1 MCAVLTGLDRIGNL
15 GSRKPTVSGRQR
27 RYIRDSFKTHVFQTA
42 TIWKLSLNSVR
53 TCRRQKRES
62 QLTTNLYSH
71 TLLSPYPSTSTFKQ
85 NNICNTSSKRTSV
98 TMSNQ
103 TQDDAVQIHA
113 WTAVGAMTP
122 EAILARIDQN
132 IIDNRTFRPEELAA
146 LRRNFQA
153 VCDNKGQISKAEFTN
168 FVLSKSSLPAAL
180 AEAVN
185 VLFDS
190 LCYLS
195 RTPLQSTSSSPLP
208 TTTYLTIEGL
218 TRALMWLLPSR
229 VPSVITETSSGL
241 MRSSADHRRLMFQS
255 LATPRVAHAP
265 EETRSVASSVG
276 ARQEPQKQGA
286 ETNADELGD
295 EMYHDILDTLVSTQ
309 PYVPPS
315 FAPPSRDTF
324 HALATKLHEGALSLS
339 SLAIPKE
346 RLTSFLLLLL
356 ANNFLE
362 RLLDVGPD
370 LEAVAHDMAASFC
383 HGRQDGQITW
393 EMFDFAAA
401 KVLVRQGFFLCLK
414 WLSY

>member
-1 MCAVLTGLDRIGNL
+1 
-15 GSRKPTVSGRQR
+15 
-27 RYIRDSFKTHVFQTA
+27 
-42 TIWKLSLNSVR
+42 
-53 TCRRQKRES
+53 
-62 QLTTNLYSH
+62 
-71 TLLSPYPSTSTFKQ
+71 
-85 NNICNTSSKRTSV
+85 
-98 TMSNQ
+98 MSNQ
-103 TQDDAVQIHA
+103 IQDDAVQIHA

-132 IIDNRTFRPEELAA
+132 IIDKRTFTPAELAA

-195 RTPLQSTSSSPLP
+195 RTPLQSTPSSPP
-208 TTTYLTIEGL
+208 TTHLTIEGL

-241 MRSSADHRRLMFQS
+241 MRSPADHRRLMFQS
-255 LATPRVAHAP
+255 LATSRVAHAP
-265 EETRSVASSVG
+265 GETRSAASSVSS
-276 ARQEPQKQGA
+276 RREIRNQGA

-295 EMYHDILDTLVSTQ
+295 EMYHDIVDTLASTQ

-393 EMFDFAAA
+393 ETFDFAAA
-401 KVLVRQGFFLCLK
+401 NLLVRQGFLLY
-414 WLSY
+414 L